1 MSLSY
6 KLGDKLIYVNWK
18 IKSITKKRKKKKSE
32 DMGDYLFS
40 QQAALQQVS
49 WLVILQIADAGIS
62 SFAQQQLQDHLLVEV
77 TMETGCHV

>member
-1 MSLSY
+1 
-6 KLGDKLIYVNWK
+6 
-18 IKSITKKRKKKKSE
+18 
-32 DMGDYLFS
+32 MGDYLFS